1 MAIYH
6 CSIKIGSRAKG
17 QSAVAAA
24 AYRSGDKLKDNETG
38 LLSDYSRKG
47 GVVFSEISLCENA
60 PAEYADRATL
70 WNSVHKIEK
79 AKNAQLWREFEVALP
94 KEFSRAEQINTV
106 REFVKVLNGQGM
118 CVDWSIHDKEDGN
131 PHAHIMATMRSITE
145 DGKWAPKSRKV
156 YDLDENGERIS
167 QKADKSGRKQYKNHK
182 EDYNDWNKRERVEEW
197 RAAWA
202 ACCNAGLAERN
213 RIDHRSY
220 ERQGIEQ
227 EPTIHEGYVA
237 RKMAKEGKS
246 SERILINQEIRAK
259 NDMLRKLTI
268 QQEETERQIAE
279 LIKEKGNTINAG
291 KQRIADLLDRR
302 NRKADN
308 DVRGTADGDRAVSGR
323 VKKIAPSES
332 DLLIRQSKAERR
344 TAIINAGLSEVRAT
358 EQEPANESATVG
370 TAIER
375 GRAAL
380 DHAATIRRAAEIELA
395 HARTELDHSRAA
407 TAHTAAN
414 RAIGSTEYG
423 LRRWADIQNMK
434 EARKVIN
441 ILTEYGMN
449 DRIELENLVLAKMN
463 EVEMMNAKLSALD
476 TQIQDLSQAIELIQT
491 RKRYLPIV
499 KEWKGLSGRKRT
511 KFENEHFDELT
522 AQKNVIAKL
531 RELYPNAKLPKLE
544 TLENEKTA
552 LTEERSKLNEVY
564 KAVCADSDKL
574 NYAKQALEE
583 YWREG
588 DTEEQSAVVEGKNSV
603 ESVAKKN
610 KHRSTFGINR
620 DNVKKRIQSYQ
631 QEHESDKTKEPRN
644 KNKGFGLGD

>member
-6 CSIKIGSRAKG
+6 LSVKIGSRGKG
-17 QSAVAAA
+17 KSAVAAA
-24 AYRSGDKLKDNETG
+24 AYRSGEKLTDKETG
-38 LLSDYSRKG
+38 LTSDYTRKG
-47 GVVFSEISLCENA
+47 GVVFSEIALCENA

-70 WNSVHKIEK
+70 WNAVHQIEK
-79 AKNAQLWREFEVALP
+79 SKDARLWREIEVALP
-94 KEFSRAEQINTV
+94 KEMNREEQIATV
-106 REFVKVLNGQGM
+106 REFVKQQTAKGM
-118 CVDWSIHDKEDGN
+118 CADWALHDKGDGN
-131 PHAHIMATMRSITE
+131 PHAHIMLTVRSIE
-145 DGKWAPKSRKV
+145 PSGKWAPKSRKV
-156 YDLDENGERIS
+156 YDLDENGERIF
-167 QKADKSGRKQYKNHK
+167 QKVDKTGRKQYKCHK
-182 EDYNDWNKRERVEEW
+182 EDYNDWNAAERVEEW

-202 ACCNAGLAERN
+202 VCCNARLAERD

-237 RKMAKEGKS
+237 RKMAANGKS

-279 LIKEKGNTINAG
+279 LIKEKGNAINAG
-291 KQRIADLLDRR
+291 KQRIADLFDRR

-407 TAHTAAN
+407 AARAAAH
-414 RAIGSTEYG
+414 
-423 LRRWADIQNMK
+423 RWADIQNIK
-434 EARKVIN
+434 EASKVIN
-441 ILTEYGMN
+441 ILTEYGVN
-449 DRIELENLVLAKMN
+449 DSIELENLVLAKMN

-564 KAVCADSDKL
+564 KTVCADSDKL
-574 NYAKQALEE
+574 NYAKQVLEE
-583 YWREG
+583 YWHEG
-588 DTEEQSAVVEGKNSV
+588 DSEEQSAVVEGKNSV
-603 ESVAKKN
+603 ESVAKKY

-631 QEHESDKTKEPRN
+631 KEHESDKTKEPRN